1 MLRHTHITLHNFV
14 HTSTSTAR
22 SGFFLVTNMLRSSR
36 SMTTSLDDTLART
49 RTHARTRT
57 RTHWSINN
65 ILSFMLTCLQ
75 TTSVSLGFCKL
86 IFPANALVVVRWEGC
101 WNGAC
106 VNNLYIIIVSY
117 IGRDTWLHTGSSKL
131 DHEQEQT
138 MIDNDAK
145 LQPLPESRRR
155 QQLLRT

>member
-1 MLRHTHITLHNFV
+1 MEYLLPNRFLFGGHCWCGSSVLSVVFVWWIWLHKCNTV
-14 HTSTSTAR
+14 
-22 SGFFLVTNMLRSSR
+22 LQQ
-36 SMTTSLDDTLART
+36 
-49 RTHARTRT
+49 
-57 RTHWSINN
+57 
-65 ILSFMLTCLQ
+65 LQ

-145 LQPLPESRRR
+145 VQPLPESRRR